1 MIQSYKDYLIYK
13 EADRISLNQ
22 KNNFFQKIYDE
33 VLKFQRLM
41 RQLEYLT
48 NCQKNSLMKLITKFR
63 YYRLGTKL
71 GFTIPINIFGP
82 GLSIAH
88 FGTIVVNNGAKVGTN
103 CRLHVCVN
111 IGTEAGKAS
120 SAPSIGNNCY
130 IGPGAKLFGPIIIG
144 DNTVIGAN
152 SVVNT
157 SFPEGNVTI
166 AGVPARVIS
175 NKNSDRLLIK
185 GYTNS

>member
-1 MIQSYKDYLIYK
+1 
-13 EADRISLNQ
+13 
-22 KNNFFQKIYDE
+22 
-33 VLKFQRLM
+33 
-41 RQLEYLT
+41 
-48 NCQKNSLMKLITKFR
+48 
-63 YYRLGTKL
+63 L

-88 FGTIVVNNGAKVGTN
+88 FGTIVVNNGVKVGTN

-120 SAPSIGNNCY
+120 SAPSIGNN
-130 IGPGAKLFGPIIIG
+130 
-144 DNTVIGAN
+144 TVVGAN

-166 AGVPARVIS
+166 AGVPARIIS